1 MFPTAFNQQ
10 NMNRIIR
17 LCISCAFSIAL
28 ILGGCDKDNT
38 PKEVNVYPIPHEL
51 DVSDDWIKI
60 PEEGYRIKSTESLDA
75 DALDLLKQSVPI
87 AEQAKQAITIGKLE
101 KATDKMQCSGAYTLT
116 VNSNGIHI
124 GIYDDR
130 SLFYAVQTLRQLI
143 QKDKQLPVCLIRDY
157 PDIAFRGVVE
167 GFYGTPWSF
176 ENRMEQL
183 KFYGRMKMN
192 TYIFGPKDDP
202 YHRSP
207 SWRIPYPEEQADNI
221 RRLVIEARKNKV
233 DFVWALHPGM
243 DIRWNNADRQAAIKK
258 LESMYDLGVRAFA
271 VFFDDIE
278 EEEGTDAHKQ
288 AAFMN
293 YLKEKFVDK
302 KGDIQQLILCP
313 TEYNKDWAKTDY
325 LDILG
330 EQLDPFI
337 HIMWTGDRVVSD
349 ITREGLQWVNRRIKR
364 PCYVWW
370 NFPVN
375 DYCLAHLLM
384 GPVYGLEKET
394 ATDMHA
400 FVSNPMEFAEASKVA
415 LWSISQFT
423 WNMNG
428 FESEKAW
435 YKACEALVPEAPD
448 AFRTFCE
455 HNADIGPNT
464 WMFFRKESFNS
475 AKLLNRFRQFL
486 SSGIYS
492 EKEAAEIIN
501 MFAQIRKAPEI
512 IRSSSTNKQLIKE
525 IDPWLTQTAN
535 VGKAGVEAMK
545 MLELA
550 QKKEVENCR
559 KAYYKTREALETIAV
574 FSRPYRR
581 GEQDGIRSGSQVLLP
596 FIRDVMLH
604 VEGTLLVDE
613 RSEEKAEV
621 LAGSQAFNELSC
633 FCEDD
638 MVGLMP
644 HFSLVTIAPGEYFGF
659 RIEESKQPVALVYD
673 LRKSKSKGRQFQG
686 SIDGE
691 VWFPLQ
697 QNGKDRLDTIRI
709 HEPQTRYIRC
719 LNKSQAEMSIGIGRF
734 LVLTEPAAQ

>member
-1 MFPTAFNQQ
+1 
-10 NMNRIIR
+10 MNRIIR
-17 LCISCAFSIAL
+17 ICLSCIVPMAL
-28 ILGGCDKDNT
+28 TFGGCDKGNI
-38 PKEVNVYPIPHEL
+38 PKEVNVYPIPQEL
-51 DVSDDWIKI
+51 DVSGEWIKI
-60 PEEGYRIKSTESLDA
+60 PEEGYRVESTESPDIDA
-75 DALDLLKQSVPI
+75 MSLLKQSVPI
-87 AEQAKQAITIGKLE
+87 AEQAKQTITIEKLE
-101 KATDKMQCSGAYTLT
+101 KSTDEMQRSGAYTLA
-116 VNSNGIHI
+116 VHSNGIHI

-143 QKDKQLPVCLIRDY
+143 LEGKQLPVCLIRDY

-176 ENRMEQL
+176 ENRVEQL
-183 KFYGRMKMN
+183 RFYGRMKMN

-207 SWRIPYPEEQADNI
+207 SWRIPYPEEQAENI
-221 RRLVIEARKNKV
+221 RRLVVEAQKNKV

-243 DIRWNNADRQAAIKK
+243 DIRWNDMDRQAAIQK
-258 LESMYDLGVRAFA
+258 LESMYNLGVRAFA

-278 EEEGTDAHKQ
+278 GEGTDARKQ

-293 YLKEKFVDK
+293 YLKKEFVDK

-313 TEYNKDWAKTDY
+313 TEYNKEWAITDY

-337 HIMWTGDRVVSD
+337 QIMWTGNKVVSN
-349 ITREGLQWVNRRIKR
+349 ITHEGLEWVNRRIKR

-384 GPVYGLEKET
+384 GPVYGLDKNT
-394 ATDMHA
+394 ATDMYA

-428 FESEKAW
+428 FDPEKAW

-448 AFRTFCE
+448 AFRLFCE

-475 AKLLNRFRQFL
+475 DKLLAQFGQSL
-486 SSGIYS
+486 SAGTYS

-501 MFAQIRKAPEI
+501 MFAQIRKVPEI
-512 IRSSSTNKQLIKE
+512 IRSSSANKQLIKE

-535 VGKAGVEAMK
+535 VGEAGVEAMK
-545 MLELA
+545 MLDLA
-550 QKKEVENCR
+550 HKKDAESCR
-559 KAYYKTREALETIAV
+559 IAYHKAQEALKAIDV

-596 FIRDVMLH
+596 FIRSIVQH
-604 VEGTLLVDE
+604 VENTLLTDE
-613 RSEEKAEV
+613 KPREKAEV
-621 LAGSQAFNELSC
+621 LAGSQAFDELSC

-638 MVGLMP
+638 MVGLVP
-644 HFSLVTIAPGEYFGF
+644 HFPLVTMAPGEYFGF
-659 RIEESKQPVALVYD
+659 RIEKSKRPIALAYD
-673 LRKSKSKGRQFQG
+673 LRKSKSNGRQFQG
-686 SIDGE
+686 SIDGK
-691 VWFPLQ
+691 VWFPLRQ
-697 QNGKDRLDTIRI
+697 AGKDRIDTIRI
-709 HEPQTRYIRC
+709 HEPKTRYIRC

-734 LVLTEPAAQ
+734 LVLTEPDANNHGQEVK